1 MPVGPNNTEFK
12 PVAGVRLASICCGI
26 KHSKDD
32 LVLLEFAEGSHT
44 VGMFTRNLFA
54 AAPVIVGKRHLQAS
68 SPRYFLI
75 NSGNANAGVGE
86 AGLVDALACCKAL
99 ASLTG
104 VTEAD
109 VLPFSTGVIGERL
122 PVDKIV
128 AGLERIVSQLD
139 SEHWLLAAKGIMT
152 TDTRPKIAT
161 RQVEIQGKI
170 VTLTGITKGAG
181 MIQPNMATMLSYV
194 ATDVSASTATLQQCL
209 GLAVNKSFNRI
220 TVDSDTST
228 NDSSMLTATGL
239 SGVDV
244 DEDPA
249 ALSIFQGLLDEVC
262 LELAQGIIRD
272 AEGATKFVAVVVNN
286 GASSADCL
294 GVAYAIANSPLMK
307 TAIHASDANWGR
319 IVMAVGKAAVD
330 LDINKL
336 DIYLGDTQLMSAG
349 QKQAAY
355 TEAQGAAVMAEEE
368 ITITI
373 DLNAG
378 AHSETVW
385 TCDLSQEYVRI
396 NADYRS

>member
-1 MPVGPNNTEFK
+1 MPVGNNNTEFNS
-12 PVAGVRLASICCGI
+12 VAGVRLASICCGI
-26 KHSKDD
+26 KRDKDD

-75 NSGNANAGVGE
+75 NSGNANAGVGD
-86 AGLVDALACCKAL
+86 AGLMDALACCKAL

-104 VTEAD
+104 VPEAA

-128 AGLERIVSQLD
+128 AGLARIVAQLD

-319 IVMAVGKAAVD
+319 IVMAVGKAGVD

-349 QKQAAY
+349 QKQATY